1 MLQHE
6 HDPSPIIAEGECYG
20 EIGFA
25 EKGENGFGYDSLF
38 FSPEVNCT
46 FAELATSEK
55 KNFPPSKRYL
65 CYKLN

>member
-25 EKGENGFGYDSLF
+25 EKGEMALAMTAYSL
-38 FSPEVNCT
+38 V
-46 FAELATSEK
+46 LK
-55 KNFPPSKRYL
+55 
-65 CYKLN
+65 